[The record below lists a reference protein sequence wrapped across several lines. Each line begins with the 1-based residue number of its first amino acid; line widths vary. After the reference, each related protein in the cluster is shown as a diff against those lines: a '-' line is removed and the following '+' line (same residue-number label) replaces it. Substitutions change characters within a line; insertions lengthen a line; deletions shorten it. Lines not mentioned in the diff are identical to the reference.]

1 MRKVRPVQ
9 ALAMV
14 LASLAAVTLVQA
26 SCAVVSAR
34 PIQVTLRDGG
44 IEPREIDV
52 TQGAT
57 VDIVVRNEGSQ
68 IHNFVV
74 PDFYVF
80 TQNLQPGETVTVS
93 FVPDKTGNFRYY
105 SDRDGIPEVGM
116 QGTMKVASQPGAEQ

>member
-1 MRKVRPVQ
+1 MRNVRPIR
-9 ALAMV
+9 ALAAA
-14 LASLAAVTLVQA
+14 LSSLAAAVLIQT

-52 TQGAT
+52 MQGAT
-57 VDIVVRNEGSQ
+57 VDIVVRNAGTQ

-93 FVPDKTGNFRYY
+93 FVPDKTGKFRYY
-105 SDRDGIPEVGM
+105 SDRDGIPEAGM
-116 QGTMKVASQPGAEQ
+116 QGTMKVASQPGTAS

>member
-1 MRKVRPVQ
+1 MRDVSPIRV
-9 ALAMV
+9 LAAA
-14 LASLAAVTLVQA
+14 LASLAVITAFQAPRDVTWA
-26 SCAVVSAR
+26 A

-44 IEPREIDV
+44 IDPREIDV
-52 TQGAT
+52 RRGAT
-57 VDIVVRNEGSQ
+57 VNIVVRNAGKQ

-105 SDRDGIPEVGM
+105 SDRDGIPELGM
-116 QGTMKVASQPGAEQ
+116 QGTMKVASQPGEAP